1 MSALHFIYSTM
12 NAGKSTALLQANH
25 GYIEK
30 GMNTLLFTSEKDT
43 RFGESEIVARIGLKA
58 DAQTFNEGTN
68 IMNQVSKLHAD
79 SNIDCV
85 LIDEAQFLT
94 KDQVFQLGQIVDQLN
109 IRVMAYG
116 IRTDF
121 QGELFTG
128 SMYLLAWS
136 DRLKE
141 LRAVCHCGKK
151 ATMIVRVNED
161 GSVIREGDQI
171 DIGGNEKYLSL
182 CRKHFSQGL
191 TKKVK
196 K

>member
-1 MSALHFIYSTM
+1 
-12 NAGKSTALLQANH
+12 
-25 GYIEK
+25 
-30 GMNTLLFTSEKDT
+30 
-43 RFGESEIVARIGLKA
+43 
-58 DAQTFNEGTN
+58 
-68 IMNQVSKLHAD
+68 
-79 SNIDCV
+79 
-85 LIDEAQFLT
+85 
-94 KDQVFQLGQIVDQLN
+94 
-109 IRVMAYG
+109 MAYG

-121 QGELFTG
+121 QGELFPG

-151 ATMIVRVNED
+151 ATMIIRVSED

>member
-1 MSALHFIYSTM
+1 
-12 NAGKSTALLQANH
+12 
-25 GYIEK
+25 
-30 GMNTLLFTSEKDT
+30 
-43 RFGESEIVARIGLKA
+43 LKA
-58 DAQTFNEGTN
+58 DAKTFNEGTN

-191 TKKVK
+191 TKKS
-196 K
+196 